1 MVKTVKPGDVVELK
15 KTHPCGSKDWTI
27 LRSGADVKARCCGC
41 SHEILVPRVKFLKS
55 VRRINGEAVSE
66 KN

>member
-41 SHEILVPRVKFLKS
+41 SHEILVARVKFLKS

-66 KN
+66 KS